1 VDRAI
6 AADPSRSIVVDIP
19 FGMRGGIPVYGSPF
33 FAKALVMATE
43 DGHPRAIAYTSRA
56 PKSAINAIKAH
67 PFYYYLNLMQHQ
79 RPVTC
84 PWALPA
90 PSTLRRGHQMEATGC
105 PLTVG
110 VTPVSRLKLSP
121 AQLAAARR
129 DAARMHLGWAVVWKR
144 NISISAFVLAY
155 LKATGFSY
163 WYRDGNVLVYKYA
176 PGGHGAVSQ

>member
-1 VDRAI
+1 MKHTYERSRAI
-6 AADPSRSIVVDIP
+6 ST
-19 FGMRGGIPVYGSPF
+19 F
-33 FAKALVMATE
+33 LVAFV
-43 DGHPRAIAYTSRA
+43 AIT
-56 PKSAINAIKAH
+56 AIQAH

-79 RPVTC
+79 RPQTC

-110 VTPVSRLKLSP
+110 VTPVSKLKLTP
-121 AQLAAARR
+121 AQIAAARR
-129 DAARMHLGWAVVWKR
+129 DASRMHVGWAVVWKR

-155 LKATGFSY
+155 LKDTGFN
-163 WYRDGNVLVYKYA
+163 WKYRDGNVLVYKYE